1 MSEIIH
7 EIIDKNFNDQVVN
20 LQKLLRMNSVY
31 SPDNVLDGY
40 PLGKNLATCLN
51 EFLELAEKIGF
62 KTKNIENTV
71 GWAEIGE
78 GEKLYGI
85 LAHLDTVPLGDE
97 ELWITPPLE
106 ANIIGERLYG
116 RGSTDDKGPAIS
128 ALYALLALKESG
140 TLLNKRFRIIVGLD
154 EETKFRCVKR
164 YLETEEVPDFSFSPD
179 ASFPVINGEKGKIT
193 FSVKRTF
200 VRLGLEP
207 YRLLGLVAGD
217 RVNVVPDSAR
227 AYFGGNTAK
236 IRLKLEE
243 LNDKNLSFAYV
254 DDFLE
259 VTARGKSAHA
269 MNPEKGINAIQ
280 RLFHALSQIEFAP
293 VEVMLFI
300 REVHSYLKMET
311 DGTSLGI
318 ACEDEI
324 SGKLT
329 INTAVINYKD
339 RDLLMKFNLRYPI
352 TVDPEIME
360 SKVKTIA
367 ENFGTLYQI
376 TDHTPPLFVNPDLP
390 EIQLLLKAY
399 EKITGEK
406 GEPTTTGGGTY
417 CRAFPFSVSFGGNF
431 PYQEELAHEIN
442 EYAELKNLK
451 KMTHVYG
458 EALKYLNA
466 K

>member
-1 MSEIIH
+1 MNEVIH
-7 EIIDKNFNDQVVN
+7 DIIDKNFNDQMVN

-31 SPDNVLDGY
+31 SADDVSEEY
-40 PLGKNLATCLN
+40 PLGKNLAICLN
-51 EFLELAEKIGF
+51 EFLEIGKGMGF
-62 KTKNIENTV
+62 KTKNIDNMV
-71 GWAEIGE
+71 GWVEMGE
-78 GEKLYGI
+78 GKKLYGI

-128 ALYALLALKESG
+128 ALYALFALKESG
-140 TLLNKRFRIIVGLD
+140 TKLNKRFRLIVGLD
-154 EETKFRCVKR
+154 EETKFRCVER

-179 ASFPVINGEKGKIT
+179 SSFPVINGEKGQIT
-193 FSVKRTF
+193 FSIKRTF
-200 VRLGLEP
+200 VKLGLEP
-207 YRLLGLVAGD
+207 YRLLGLVAGN
-217 RVNVVPDSAR
+217 RVNVVPNSAR
-227 AYFGGNTAK
+227 AYFGGNTANV
-236 IRLKLEE
+236 RLKLEE

-259 VTARGKSAHA
+259 VTAHGKSAHA
-269 MNPEKGINAIQ
+269 MNPEKGVNAIQ
-280 RLFHALSQIEFAP
+280 LLFSALSQIEYAP
-293 VEVMLFI
+293 VEVMLFVK
-300 REVHSYLKMET
+300 EVYSYLKMET
-311 DGTSLGI
+311 DGKSLGI

-329 INTAVINYKD
+329 VNTAVINYKD
-339 RDLLMKFNLRYPI
+339 RDLLMKFNVRYPI

-360 SKVKTIA
+360 MKVKNIA
-367 ENFGTLYQI
+367 EKFGALYQI
-376 TDHTPPLFVNPDLP
+376 TANKPPLFVHPDLP

-431 PYQEELAHEIN
+431 PNQEELAHEIN

-451 KMTHVYG
+451 KMTHIYG
-458 EALKYLNA
+458 EAIKYLNI